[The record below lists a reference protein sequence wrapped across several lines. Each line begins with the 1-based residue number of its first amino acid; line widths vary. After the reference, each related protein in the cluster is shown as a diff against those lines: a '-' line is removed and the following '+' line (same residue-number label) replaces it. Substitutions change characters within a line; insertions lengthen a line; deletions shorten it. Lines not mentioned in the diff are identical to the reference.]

1 MSKPEEKTTSVKW
14 LWALLALIFIVWGIS
29 GLMLYGVKERGTFGD
44 MFGAIN
50 ALFSGCA
57 FATLIFTIWMQREE
71 LGLQRRELELTRKEM
86 AGQKEQLESQA
97 STLKLQ
103 QFEST
108 FFSLLRTQQ
117 DIVNATDLVDQQSR
131 ITTKSRD
138 CYKVFYSRLKGRWM
152 YGETYENPLEGIR
165 YHYGQFYEDIES
177 EVGHYFR
184 HLYHLIKL
192 IKNSGVENP
201 KQYTNLVRAQLSSN
215 ELLLLFYNG
224 LADTGR
230 DKFKPLIEEFSLLKN
245 LPTQHLLDH
254 RHVNLYATGAF
265 AGSPSAGPTNSEN

>member
-1 MSKPEEKTTSVKW
+1 MV
-14 LWALLALIFIVWGIS
+14 WAAS
-29 GLMLYGVKERGTFGD
+29 GLVLRGHQNRGTFGD

-71 LGLQRRELELTRKEM
+71 LSLQRRELELTRKEM
-86 AGQKEQLESQA
+86 TGQKEQLESQA

-117 DIVNATDLVDQQSR
+117 DIVNATDLVDQQTR
-131 ITTKSRD
+131 LTTKSRD
-138 CYKVFYSRLKGRWM
+138 CYRVFYSRLKARWI
-152 YGETYENPLEGIR
+152 YGDVYENPLEGIR
-165 YHYGQFYEDIES
+165 HHYGRFFEEIES
-177 EVGHYFR
+177 EIGHYFR
-184 HLYHLIKL
+184 HLYHLIKV

-254 RHVNLYATGAF
+254 RHVNLYAAGAF
-265 AGSPSAGPTNSEN
+265 AGSPPAAPTNSAN